1 MGKGGGE
8 KGGEKGKGKPT
19 GKGGKGKKGDAAN
32 AQKEWDAS
40 TEEGELE
47 APSTGDSNAKGKG
60 DGKGKSGKGKEGK
73 GKNGKEGN
81 GKEGKGKKGKGPGKG
96 LPNPEEVERLVDDAM
111 NQPDEIFEDAL
122 REALQ
127 EQRRLDYPEMPV
139 QVVFD
144 VVHPSIR
151 PAFHNVVQGLSGRI
165 SDFEGKCGQAEKRQ
179 RAWIK
184 ERHRLGE
191 EVEALQ
197 RKFNEERARAAQNS
211 AVAANNS
218 LRLLTGG
225 QIPKGHLN
233 AIKVVGA
240 GGLDV
245 NIQHLEKDIGK
256 LDIDLGTT
264 RFKTLQS
271 IINTIYWR
279 FLPQTRATKYI
290 ASHYGEACG
299 AFFRFHS
306 TLLLISVITL
316 ACYAPLLIMQV
327 MDYYEQLGQ
336 NWCGSSAYIKI
347 PCEFLFG
354 GFRGV
359 NSSMVENW
367 TTAVHVSVSA
377 TGEYELKSDLGA
389 DFFDAEMAQ
398 CPVLRQV
405 RDCRVHSLYAGYMAN
420 SSAPRPYDLF
430 TSNWSTSP
438 YEMNKD
444 YVIMSNY
451 ASLLNSAPTWRC
463 TGAAVA
469 GVGFPSDCGSEYG
482 SFGEAA
488 TVWQDWFALP
498 GNSSQDLRGVSFG
511 AALEV
516 FSGTRCPVQQQA
528 DIEDLAAGRKRS
540 QEPSGRDVWLAIR
553 YFSCTFGGALCVVI
567 FVIIRWK
574 SAEVTFSIEHSVEEV
589 SPIRWSRWVLG
600 LRDFRLGTT
609 EEKQLWG
616 QALAN
621 LLRAEYEAETHAERE
636 GAKKGWQRWLVT
648 FKRVIGAT
656 LNITIIFGSWVAIA
670 YSFVE
675 QTTIQSFLN
684 SLTQQEPLR
693 SVLATIGAF
702 APNLVIAAAGQ
713 VLPFMTKT
721 LTDFEAWEPAARARH
736 NLWRLFFGKVLNAT
750 VFIALNVELLNDKP
764 MLLKNRFLATR
775 DCVNFVCAED
785 QAGMQVVSLTNSELA
800 FSMLKPFTK
809 LVRAAFLHFSGV
821 SRLLTCKKR
830 TDDLGRR
837 VKQPFPWPTFD
848 IAEVAVDTVY
858 VQLLIWTTQLF
869 MPFVVVLTPV
879 VLWLH
884 FRWLSFQL
892 KHLTSRPFVSDS
904 SRLRVALQ
912 RVLCCGAMLYCTG
925 VLFFLMSS
933 FPHEPGCG
941 PFDSHQ
947 TPGHMIFDLEFGFRT
962 QLAEI
967 MSFVT
972 RIWMIILLV
981 LVFMVFMLW
990 LRMIVARRTNLKVLD
1005 TLAATSQRQV
1015 ENLYK
1020 EMMRLEQKADNYRK
1034 RIEWIEKHHKNK

>member
-1 MGKGGGE
+1 MLTIRNTSSSDNPLENEDFLAELLQVGFHAMVAVAVLGFGAVSGHDRSACLVFFD
-8 KGGEKGKGKPT
+8 T
-19 GKGGKGKKGDAAN
+19 GNRVCSRLATPDRGD
-32 AQKEWDAS
+32 
-40 TEEGELE
+40 
-47 APSTGDSNAKGKG
+47 
-60 DGKGKSGKGKEGK
+60 
-73 GKNGKEGN
+73 
-81 GKEGKGKKGKGPGKG
+81 
-96 LPNPEEVERLVDDAM
+96 EEVIVE
-111 NQPDEIFEDAL
+111 
-122 REALQ
+122 
-127 EQRRLDYPEMPV
+127 
-139 QVVFD
+139 
-144 VVHPSIR
+144 HPAASSM
-151 PAFHNVVQGLSGRI
+151 AKAI
-165 SDFEGKCGQAEKRQ
+165 SSKSK
-179 RAWIK
+179 W
-184 ERHRLGE
+184 
-191 EVEALQ
+191 
-197 RKFNEERARAAQNS
+197 
-211 AVAANNS
+211 
-218 LRLLTGG
+218 T
-225 QIPKGHLN
+225 
-233 AIKVVGA
+233 
-240 GGLDV
+240 
-245 NIQHLEKDIGK
+245 
-256 LDIDLGTT
+256 
-264 RFKTLQS
+264 
-271 IINTIYWR
+271 
-279 FLPQTRATKYI
+279 FLPD
-290 ASHYGEACG
+290 G
-299 AFFRFHS
+299 
-306 TLLLISVITL
+306 
-316 ACYAPLLIMQV
+316 
-327 MDYYEQLGQ
+327 
-336 NWCGSSAYIKI
+336 AYIKI

-359 NSSMVENW
+359 NSTMVENW

-377 TGEYELKSDLGA
+377 TGEYAMKSDLGA

-398 CPVLRQV
+398 CPVLRHV

-444 YVIMSNY
+444 YVIMSSY
-451 ASLLNSAPTWRC
+451 AALLNSAPPWKC
-463 TGAAVA
+463 TSAAVA

-488 TVWQDWFALP
+488 TIWKDWFALP
-498 GNSSQDLRGVSFG
+498 GNSSQDPQGVSFG

-516 FSGTRCPVQQQA
+516 FSGTRCPVQRQD

-600 LRDFRLGTT
+600 LRDFRLRTT

-785 QAGMQVVSLTNSELA
+785 QAGMQVVSLTNSEFDNIGLQVLA
-800 FSMLKPFTK
+800 SAICSLLWLEGRTAPLK
-809 LVRAAFLHFSGV
+809 G
-821 SRLLTCKKR
+821 
-830 TDDLGRR
+830 TD
-837 VKQPFPWPTFD
+837 F
-848 IAEVAVDTVY
+848 AEVI
-858 VQLLIWTTQLF
+858 QSS
-869 MPFVVVLTPV
+869 M
-879 VLWLH
+879 
-884 FRWLSFQL
+884 
-892 KHLTSRPFVSDS
+892 VS
-904 SRLRVALQ
+904 Q
-912 RVLCCGAMLYCTG
+912 
-925 VLFFLMSS
+925 
-933 FPHEPGCG
+933 
-941 PFDSHQ
+941 
-947 TPGHMIFDLEFGFRT
+947 
-962 QLAEI
+962 
-967 MSFVT
+967 
-972 RIWMIILLV
+972 
-981 LVFMVFMLW
+981 VF
-990 LRMIVARRTNLKVLD
+990 
-1005 TLAATSQRQV
+1005 
-1015 ENLYK
+1015 
-1020 EMMRLEQKADNYRK
+1020 
-1034 RIEWIEKHHKNK
+1034 

>member
-785 QAGMQVVSLTNSELA
+785 QAGMQVVSLTNSARVLHAEAIHQARSCSFPSLLRGFALA
-800 FSMLKPFTK
+800 YLQETHGRPWTAREATISMAD
-809 LVRAAFLHFSGV
+809 VRHCRSCCGHCLCPAPHLDYTALHALRS
-821 SRLLTCKKR
+821 CA
-830 TDDLGRR
+830 D
-837 VKQPFPWPTFD
+837 
-848 IAEVAVDTVY
+848 
-858 VQLLIWTTQLF
+858 
-869 MPFVVVLTPV
+869 
-879 VLWLH
+879 
-884 FRWLSFQL
+884 
-892 KHLTSRPFVSDS
+892 TSRSVAPLPMALFPAEASHVSAVRLGLLETS
-904 SRLRVALQ
+904 SSLAAGALLWGDALLHRGLVLPHVFLSTRARLRPLRLA
-912 RVLCCGAMLYCTG
+912 
-925 VLFFLMSS
+925 
-933 FPHEPGCG
+933 
-941 PFDSHQ
+941 
-947 TPGHMIFDLEFGFRT
+947 PGHMIFDLEFGFRT